1 MKIAEQNPSQFSV
14 AEVVELL
21 NYPVIKND
29 RGTQFLPENIGL
41 IVGVLVLNDEVEMVV
56 KFVDRV
62 TQFTKAE
69 FLPIYRVIRD

>member
-1 MKIAEQNPSQFSV
+1 MKIAEQNPSQFSI

-21 NYPVIKND
+21 NYPVIKSD

-62 TQFTKAE
+62 TQFTKSE
-69 FLPIYRVIRD
+69 FYSIYRIIRE